1 MIVSVSRVK
10 SPAAADMNRETDVEM
25 NNTGAAKMANNSGN
39 ADGTAPTPVELQSY
53 DAVDS
58 VMRGIPHSKPTQ
70 FAHISSSSFLITSLL
85 TPPPPHPTPLSLLS
99 IPFLAVQFSWNSSTY
114 STFLVIIWQM
124 NR

>member
-1 MIVSVSRVK
+1 
-10 SPAAADMNRETDVEM
+10 MNRETDVEM

-39 ADGTAPTPVELQSY
+39 ADGTAPTPVELQGY

-85 TPPPPHPTPLSLLS
+85 TPPPPLILPLFHSYQSPFWPSNSAGTLPLIPRFLLS
-99 IPFLAVQFSWNSSTY
+99 FG
-114 STFLVIIWQM
+114 
-124 NR
+124 R